1 MNVHLMTSSSTRN
14 KASETVYSLVE
25 KQTCHILPLPSC
37 ILLNCF
43 FSSGIGSFTIVDG
56 QKVTG
61 EDVGN
66 KYVHSNKVEHNLVT
80 HNIMMHSVNFLQQ
93 FSLSYM

>member
-1 MNVHLMTSSSTRN
+1 MP
-14 KASETVYSLVE
+14 YSLSPKLYSVDSE
-25 KQTCHILPLPSC
+25 LF
-37 ILLNCF
+37 F

-66 KYVHSNKVEHNLVT
+66 KYVHSNNYKVEHNLVT
-80 HNIMMHSVNFLQQ
+80 YNIMMHSMDFLQQ
-93 FSLSYM
+93 FSLS

>member
-1 MNVHLMTSSSTRN
+1 MP
-14 KASETVYSLVE
+14 YSPYPKLYSVE
-25 KQTCHILPLPSC
+25 L
-37 ILLNCF
+37 F
-43 FSSGIGSFTIVDG
+43 FFFSGIGSFTIVDG

>member
-1 MNVHLMTSSSTRN
+1 MF
-14 KASETVYSLVE
+14 
-25 KQTCHILPLPSC
+25 P
-37 ILLNCF
+37 LNCVF
-43 FSSGIGSFTIVDG
+43 FFSGIGSFTIVDG

-80 HNIMMHSVNFLQQ
+80 HNIMMHSVDFLQQ
-93 FSLSYM
+93 FSLS